1 MSWKITW
8 DSNYHTS
15 TNDSCYIKNGRENKP
30 IKWEWIQHWAMR
42 MKRNYGNMK
51 SFLKVMHPLKDHVD
65 ESQNYWK
72 NNPSLL
78 NYNITPVR
86 ENWTRL
92 FGTIGPDIVY
102 EGVRQPG
109 PIERVN
115 MSLYYKSTEYA
126 GGDKTTTHP
135 HIEAMEG
142 GSRPIHHQT
151 SPQVNLLTSVS
162 CAG

>member
-1 MSWKITW
+1 
-8 DSNYHTS
+8 
-15 TNDSCYIKNGRENKP
+15 
-30 IKWEWIQHWAMR
+30 MR
-42 MKRNYGNMK
+42 MKHNYGNMK

-78 NYNITPVR
+78 NFNITPVR

-115 MSLYYKSTEYA
+115 M
-126 GGDKTTTHP
+126 
-135 HIEAMEG
+135 
-142 GSRPIHHQT
+142 
-151 SPQVNLLTSVS
+151 
-162 CAG
+162 